1 MLYFVERNDIK
12 TLELLLKEVYDMEER
27 RFELRSLGFYS
38 WLYPHWA
45 CDFGKS
51 LNLFMLQFSH
61 VDNHENYAQEYLK
74 GTSHL
79 ETKRIHTEPL
89 CLKAWTLTKHI
100 LGCN

>member
-1 MLYFVERNDIK
+1 MF
-12 TLELLLKEVYDMEER
+12 
-27 RFELRSLGFYS
+27 
-38 WLYPHWA
+38 
-45 CDFGKS
+45 
-51 LNLFMLQFSH
+51 QFSH